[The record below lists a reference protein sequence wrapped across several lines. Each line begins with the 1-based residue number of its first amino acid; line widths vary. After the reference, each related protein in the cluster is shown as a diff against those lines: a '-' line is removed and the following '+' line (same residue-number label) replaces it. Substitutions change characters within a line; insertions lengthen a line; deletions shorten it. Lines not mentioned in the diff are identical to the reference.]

1 MHNILKQ
8 LYSGDLFPYEK
19 IKQEDE
25 DYKAIYHRLHENFQQ
40 FRTSLTTEQQKV
52 LQTLTSD
59 MYFLADADC
68 YAHFAYGFRLDTTL
82 LCETLY
88 HP

>member
-1 MHNILKQ
+1 MKDILKRW
-8 LYSGDLFPYEK
+8 YGGDLFPYEEV
-19 IKQEDE
+19 KQDNEH
-25 DYKAIYHRLHENFQQ
+25 YKTVSHRLVENFEQ
-40 FRTSLTTEQQKV
+40 FRSTLSAEQQES
-52 LQTLTSD
+52 LQTLTDD

-68 YAHFAYGFRLDTTL
+68 YAHFAYGFRLGTTL